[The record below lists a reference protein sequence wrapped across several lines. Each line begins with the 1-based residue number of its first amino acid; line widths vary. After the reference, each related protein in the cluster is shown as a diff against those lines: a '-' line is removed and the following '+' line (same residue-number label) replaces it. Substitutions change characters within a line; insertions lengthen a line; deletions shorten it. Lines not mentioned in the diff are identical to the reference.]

1 MIKEM
6 TIKTAFDEEYPTL
19 FYFIPS
25 GFKGKT
31 IIVTEDPYEG
41 ATCRTIGDKEKEMLM
56 IQLGDEHKD
65 LSGDNISNLLP
76 ICPQCND
83 TKNLTVSNAI
93 KLSNPPLQ
101 TITCNE
107 CNISWDQRYWF
118 DKIN

>member
-1 MIKEM
+1 M
-6 TIKTAFDEEYPTL
+6 
-19 FYFIPS
+19 S
-25 GFKGKT
+25 SN
-31 IIVTEDPYEG
+31 
-41 ATCRTIGDKEKEMLM
+41 
-56 IQLGDEHKD
+56 EHKR

-83 TKNLTVSNAI
+83 TKNLTVSNAV
-93 KLSNPPLQ
+93 KLSNPPQQ